1 MPEAA
6 WCAQSYK
13 SMGKTSL
20 VDDKLSKV
28 DALKPLAAELGASL
42 AQLSLAWCANNP
54 NVSSVIMGA
63 TKKEQVPPQLPALS
77 RRVE

>member
-1 MPEAA
+1 
-6 WCAQSYK
+6 
-13 SMGKTSL
+13 MGKSSL

-42 AQLSLAWCANNP
+42 AQLSLAWCASNP

-63 TKKEQVPPQLPALS
+63 TKKEQVRPCTSSTKLGF
-77 RRVE
+77 RVYTLNPEHHYERP